1 MGTLLSI
8 RYIFKSSSSKNNLQK
23 ENLEFSLIKFCYAPK
38 MGKIGL
44 AHGEGKHY
52 FFSFSSIFAFK
63 QTKDQILLQVQLF
76 KC

>member
-1 MGTLLSI
+1 
-8 RYIFKSSSSKNNLQK
+8 
-23 ENLEFSLIKFCYAPK
+23 

-52 FFSFSSIFAFK
+52 LFSFSSIFAFK
-63 QTKDQILLQVQLF
+63 QTKDQILHQVQLF